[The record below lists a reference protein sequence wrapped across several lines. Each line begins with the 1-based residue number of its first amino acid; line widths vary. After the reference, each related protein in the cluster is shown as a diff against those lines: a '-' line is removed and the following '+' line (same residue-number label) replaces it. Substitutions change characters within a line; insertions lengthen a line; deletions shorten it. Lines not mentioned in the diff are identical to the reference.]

1 MSEQPPTNCPNMEP
15 DRDKLASIFDKYGSP
30 DPKYIERLPKGG
42 TTLDFIGHARITQW
56 LLEVDPLW
64 TIEPVAFDEAGL
76 PARVKHGNM
85 VQAGFW
91 MTVCGHRR
99 YCIGSVEERKQDI
112 GKELISDGIRNGAM
126 RHGFALDLW
135 SKLPLGE
142 EPEPAPAPKKKAAAK
157 KAPEPAPV
165 ADDELADPTVIEKF
179 VNACKGAGLDPQ
191 EVCRHADVP
200 NFQTATLADLD
211 RLRSSFKELISK

>member
-1 MSEQPPTNCPNMEP
+1 MEP

-30 DPKYIERLPKGG
+30 DAKYIERLPKGG
-42 TTLDFIGHARITQW
+42 TTLDFVGHARITQW

-76 PARVKHGNM
+76 PARTKHGNM

-99 YCIGSVEERKQDI
+99 YCVGSVEERKPDI

-142 EPEPAPAPKKKAAAK
+142 EPEPAPAPKKKAPAK
-157 KAPEPAPV
+157 KPAPQPP
-165 ADDELADPTVIEKF
+165 ADDQKVSEQQVTNFI
-179 VNACKGAGLDPQ
+179 NACKGAQLDPQ
-191 EVCRHADVP
+191 DVAKHAKVADIE
-200 NFQTATLADLD
+200 NITLADLD
-211 RLRSSFKELISK
+211 RLRDSFKEIISQ

>member
-1 MSEQPPTNCPNMEP
+1 MEA
-15 DRDKLASIFDKYGSP
+15 DRDKLASIFEKYGSP

-126 RHGFALDLW
+126 RLGFALNLW

-142 EPEPAPAPKKKAAAK
+142 EPEAAPAPKKKAPAK

-165 ADDELADPTVIEKF
+165 ADTQQVDPARIGKF
-179 VNACKGAGLDPQ
+179 KAACAVAGLTVEQ
-191 EVCRHADVP
+191 VTFHAGVELD
-200 NFQTATLADLD
+200 TATLEDFD
-211 RLRSSFKELISK
+211 KLRASFDQLKEQNQ

>member
-1 MSEQPPTNCPNMEP
+1 MS
-15 DRDKLASIFDKYGSP
+15 DKLATVFDKYGSP

-56 LLEVDPLW
+56 LLEIDPLW

-91 MTVCGHRR
+91 MTLCGHRR
-99 YCIGSVEERKQDI
+99 YCVGSVEERKADI

-126 RHGFALDLW
+126 RFGLALELW
-135 SKLPLGE
+135 SKLPLGDD
-142 EPEPAPAPKKKAAAK
+142 PEPAPAKKIIAAK
-157 KAPEPAPV
+157 KTAKKTAEPAPV
-165 ADDELADPTVIEKF
+165 ADNQTVDPAAIGKF
-179 VNACKGAGLDPQ
+179 KAACDLAGLSQD
-191 EVCRHADVP
+191 EVARHAGVNLNNVTVSDMD
-200 NFQTATLADLD
+200 A
-211 RLRSSFKELISK
+211 LRASFKTLKEQLA

>member
-1 MSEQPPTNCPNMEP
+1 MEV

-30 DPKYIERLPKGG
+30 DAKYIERLPKGG
-42 TTLDFIGHARITQW
+42 TTLDFVGHARITQW

-76 PARVKHGNM
+76 PARSKHGNM

-99 YCIGSVEERKQDI
+99 YCVGSVEERKQDI

-142 EPEPAPAPKKKAAAK
+142 EPEVAPTQKKKTSK

-165 ADDELADPTVIEKF
+165 ADTQQVDPARIGKF
-179 VNACKGAGLDPQ
+179 KAACEIAGLTVEQ
-191 EVCRHADVP
+191 VTFHAGVDLD
-200 NFQTATLADLD
+200 TATLEDFD
-211 RLRSSFKELISK
+211 KLRASFEQLKEQNQ